1 MSRQKSTKN
10 KWFIAILVVLLVVFL
25 IAFGREYVGN
35 IQVQHYIE
43 DLQEQKLEQESEQ
56 LETMA
61 LIQELSSEYFLES
74 EGRIKQGLGQEGETV
89 IVIQNNGNSDGQD
102 KDEVDDGMTNVA
114 RWFYYFFASNT
125 FNELKEY
132 EDS

>member
-1 MSRQKSTKN
+1 MARKKSTKN
-10 KWFIAILVVLLVVFL
+10 KWFIAILAVLLVVFL

-89 IVIQNNGNSDGQD
+89 IVIQDDENGDGQD
-102 KDEVDDGMTNVA
+102 QDGVDDGMTNVA

-125 FNELKEY
+125 FNELKGY

>member
-1 MSRQKSTKN
+1 MSRKQSTKY
-10 KWFIAILVVLLVVFL
+10 KWFIAILAILLVFFL
-25 IAFGREYVGN
+25 MAFGREYVGN
-35 IQVQHYIE
+35 IQVQNYID
-43 DLQEQKLEQESEQ
+43 DLQVQQESQEQEQ

-89 IVIQNNGNSDGQD
+89 IVIQDND
-102 KDEVDDGMTNVA
+102 KDNDQNSEEADDGLTNVS
-114 RWFYYFFASNT
+114 RWFYYFFAQDT
-125 FNELKEY
+125 FIDLVEY

>member
-1 MSRQKSTKN
+1 MSRKESKKQR
-10 KWFIAILVVLLVVFL
+10 WIVAVLAILLVIFL

-43 DLQEQKLEQESEQ
+43 DLQEQKSTAESEQ

-74 EGRIKQGLGQEGETV
+74 EGRVKQGLGQEGETV
-89 IVIQNNGNSDGQD
+89 IVIQDNDNGL
-102 KDEVDDGMTNVA
+102 DDGAQEVESSGPNVA
-114 RWFYYFFASNT
+114 RWFNYFFMHDKFES
-125 FNELKEY
+125 LKDY
-132 EDS
+132 EGS

>member
-1 MSRQKSTKN
+1 MTRRKDKKN
-10 KWFIAILVVLLVVFL
+10 KWFVAILLVLLVFFL

-43 DLQEQKLEQESEQ
+43 DLQGQKEAAQSNQ

-74 EGRIKQGLGQEGETV
+74 EGRMKQGLGQEGETV
-89 IVIQNNGNSDGQD
+89 IVIQDDIHDLEDDSEQAG
-102 KDEVDDGMTNVA
+102 DGMTNVA
-114 RWFYYFFASNT
+114 RWFYYFFSPDT
-125 FNELKEY
+125 FKELTEY
-132 EDS
+132 ENS